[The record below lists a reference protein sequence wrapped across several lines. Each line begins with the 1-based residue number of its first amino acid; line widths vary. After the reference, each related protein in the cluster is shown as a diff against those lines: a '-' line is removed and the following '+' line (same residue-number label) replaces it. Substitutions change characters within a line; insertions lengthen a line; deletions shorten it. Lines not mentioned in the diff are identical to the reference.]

1 MDDRIQA
8 LMSQREKKQNKTTT
22 KNPDSSSQVQSQR
35 K

>member
-8 LMSQREKKQNKTTT
+8 LMNQREKKKQNNK